1 MAHFLYKMPIDL
13 RCIVWYHLQRQQN
26 KIITE
31 RNDNNMQYLGGKS
44 RIANSIAEI
53 INENDCKVFV
63 SLFCGS
69 CAVETKVKA
78 SKKILN
84 DKHPY
89 LISMWRS
96 LQEGWEP
103 PDTITKE
110 EYYAIKK
117 DLPYNP
123 SLAGFVGFG
132 CSFGGKWFGG
142 YASNKK

>member
-1 MAHFLYKMPIDL
+1 
-13 RCIVWYHLQRQQN
+13 
-26 KIITE
+26 
-31 RNDNNMQYLGGKS
+31 MQYLGGKS
-44 RIANSIAEI
+44 RIANSIAKV

-89 LISMWRS
+89 LIYMWRA
-96 LQEGWEP
+96 LQNGWEP

-110 EYYAIKK
+110 QYYKIKENIAYS
-117 DLPYNP
+117 PT
-123 SLAGFVGFG
+123 LAGLLDLDVALAANGLADMLPIRRETIIALG
-132 CSFGGKWFGG
+132 QRKV
-142 YASNKK
+142 Y